1 MIIRENYL
9 RKIRPFYE
17 QDLIKVITGIRR
29 CGKSVLLNQIISE
42 IKNNNI
48 DDEHII
54 YLNFEL
60 QDYEDIKN
68 ANSLNN
74 YIKDKIKD
82 KNKYYLFFDE
92 IQNVEEWEK
101 VINSF
106 KASLNVSIFITGSN
120 SNLLSG
126 ELATHLA
133 GRYVSFRIQPFSFKE
148 VCELKNAEK
157 ENLEDIFND
166 YLSWGGL
173 PQRFTVGEEEQ
184 IIAYLENIYDSIVLK
199 DIILRNKI
207 QNVNMLELLIQYLV
221 STPSQTFS
229 GTSIAKH
236 FESDKRTI
244 SPEAIYNYFNYISNS
259 FIINKVQRFDIKGK
273 KILSK
278 LDKYYLTDLG
288 LAHVKNINKKIDLGA
303 SLENIVFNELIN
315 RGYTVYTGK
324 NGDKEI
330 DFIATKTDE
339 KLYFQVAYIL
349 ADDRVAEREFGAY
362 KGIDD
367 NYPKY
372 VLTLDKFNFSQ
383 NGIIHKNVIE
393 WLLDK

>member
-1 MIIRENYL
+1 MIIREDYL
-9 RKIRPFYE
+9 NRIRPFYN

-29 CGKSVLLNQIISE
+29 CGKSVLLRQIIDE
-42 IKNNNI
+42 IKNNGVDNQ
-48 DDEHII
+48 HII

-60 QDYEDIKN
+60 QDYDSIKN
-68 ANSLNN
+68 ANSLNT
-74 YIKDKIKD
+74 YIKNIIKD
-82 KNKYYLFFDE
+82 EKKYYLFFDE
-92 IQNVEEWEK
+92 IQNVDEWEK

-106 KASLNVSIFITGSN
+106 KASLNVSIFLTGSN

-133 GRYVSFRIQPFSFKE
+133 GRYIAFRIQPFSFKE
-148 VCELKNAEK
+148 VCKLKNASK
-157 ENLEDIFND
+157 ENLDEIFND
-166 YLSWGGL
+166 YLLWGGL

-199 DIILRNKI
+199 DIVLRNKI
-207 QNVNMLELLIQYLV
+207 QNVNMLTLLIQYLV

-229 GTSIAKH
+229 GTSIYKQ
-236 FESDKRTI
+236 FESEKRTI
-244 SPEAIYNYFNYISNS
+244 SIEAIYNYFDYITNS

-273 KILSK
+273 KLFSK

-288 LAHVKNINKKIDLGA
+288 LSRVKNINKKIDLGS

-324 NGDKEI
+324 NDEKEI
-330 DFIATKTDE
+330 DFIATKANE
-339 KLYFQVAYIL
+339 KIYFQVAYIL
-349 ADDRVAEREFGAY
+349 ADEKAVEREFGAY
-362 KGIDD
+362 SGIDD
-367 NYPKY
+367 NFPKY
-372 VLTLDKFNFSQ
+372 VLTLDKFDFSQ
-383 NGIIHKNVIE
+383 NGIIHKNVID

>member
-1 MIIRENYL
+1 MIIREDYL
-9 RKIRPFYE
+9 KKIRPFYE

-29 CGKSVLLNQIISE
+29 SGKSVLLKQIIDE
-42 IKNNNI
+42 IKTNGI
-48 DDEHII
+48 DNEHII

-60 QDYEDIKN
+60 QDYDNIKN
-68 ANSLNN
+68 ANSLNT
-74 YIKDKIKD
+74 YIKNKINDDK
-82 KNKYYLFFDE
+82 KYYLFFDE
-92 IQNVEEWEK
+92 IQNVDEWEK
-101 VINSF
+101 VTNSF

-133 GRYVSFRIQPFSFKE
+133 GRYISFRIQPFSFKE
-148 VCELKNAEK
+148 VCELKRASK
-157 ENLEDIFND
+157 ENLDKIFND
-166 YLSWGGL
+166 YLLWGGF

-207 QNVNMLELLIQYLV
+207 QNVNMLDTLIQYLV
-221 STPSQTFS
+221 STPAQIFS
-229 GTSIAKH
+229 GTSIAKQ
-236 FESDKRTI
+236 FESEKRSI
-244 SPEAIYNYFNYISNS
+244 SSEAIYNYFDYITNS

-273 KILSK
+273 KLFSK

-288 LAHVKNINKKIDLGA
+288 LSRVKNINKKVDLGA

-324 NGDKEI
+324 NDEKEI
-330 DFIATKTDE
+330 DFIATKANE
-339 KLYFQVAYIL
+339 KIYIQVAYIL
-349 ADDRVAEREFGAY
+349 ADEKVVSREFGAY
-362 KGIDD
+362 DGIND
-367 NYPKY
+367 NFPKY
-372 VLTLDKFNFSQ
+372 VLSLDKFDFSQ

>member
-9 RKIRPFYE
+9 KKIRPFYN

-29 CGKSVLLNQIISE
+29 SGKSVLLHQILNE
-42 IKNNNI
+42 IKENNVDN
-48 DDEHII
+48 EHII

-60 QDYEDIKN
+60 QDYEEIKN
-68 ANSLNN
+68 ANSLNEYVKN
-74 YIKDKIKD
+74 KIKD
-82 KNKYYLFFDE
+82 EGKYYLFFDE

-133 GRYVSFRIQPFSFKE
+133 GRYISFRIQPFSFKE
-148 VCELKNAEK
+148 VCEFKNSENIDKEK
-157 ENLEDIFND
+157 LFED
-166 YLSWGGL
+166 YLKWGGL
-173 PQRFTVGEEEQ
+173 PQRFTIGDEEQ

-207 QNVNMLELLIQYLV
+207 QNVNMLESLIQYLV
-221 STPSQTFS
+221 STPSQIFS
-229 GTSIAKH
+229 GTSIAKY
-236 FESDKRTI
+236 FEGEKRTV
-244 SPEAIYNYFNYISNS
+244 SPEAIYNYFEYIINS
-259 FIINKVQRFDIKGK
+259 FILNRVQRFDIKGK
-273 KILSK
+273 KILSR

-288 LAHVKNINKKIDLGA
+288 IARVKNINKKIDLGS
-303 SLENIVFNELIN
+303 SLENVVYNELIN

-324 NGDKEI
+324 NCDKEI
-330 DFIATKTDE
+330 DFIATKAEE
-339 KLYFQVAYIL
+339 KIYFQVAYIL
-349 ADDRVAEREFGAY
+349 ADEKVIEREFGAY
-362 KGIDD
+362 KGIED

-372 VLTLDKFNFSQ
+372 VLSLDKYDFSD
-383 NGIIHKNVIE
+383 NRNNS
-393 WLLDK
+393 